1 MDMPSPAFIQRRDA
15 LLERHRR
22 IVTTPN
28 SVDTDWDNGIWTRY
42 VNPCVTAEHAPI
54 HWRYDMDEASNP
66 RLLERLGINAVMNS
80 GAIYWNDR
88 FCLMTRTEG
97 YDRKSFFA
105 LACSDNGIDNFHF
118 VGKPIYVPH
127 SSQNPA
133 DTNTYDMRLVPHEDG
148 WIYGQ
153 FCAERRP
160 DNAAPHDQSA
170 AHADAGLCRS
180 KDLVTWERLPN
191 LRTPSSQQR
200 NVVLHPEF
208 VNGKYMFYTRPMDGF
223 IDTGTGSGICYGFCD
238 SMENPVVSEERVV
251 EGRRYHT
258 INEVKNGQGPAPI
271 KTDQGWLHCAH
282 GVRNTAAGLRYVL
295 YLFVTDLAEPW
306 KLIARPGGHVLAP
319 RDGERVGDVSNVLF
333 SNGWAVRDQ
342 EVFLYYASCDTR
354 MHVATST
361 IDTLL
366 DYCFNTPEDALTSHD
381 CVLQR
386 TELIEK
392 NLKVMGDG

>member
-1 MDMPSPAFIQRRDA
+1 MPSDAFMKRLSA
-15 LLERHRR
+15 LKERHQR
-22 IVTTPN
+22 IITKPN
-28 SVDTDWDNGIWTRY
+28 SPDPDWDNGIWTRY
-42 VNPCVTAEHAPI
+42 VNPVLTDEHAPI
-54 HWRYDMDEASNP
+54 HWRYDLDENSNP

-80 GAIYWNDR
+80 GAIYKDGT
-88 FCLMTRTEG
+88 FIMMTRTEG
-97 YDRKSFFA
+97 YDRKSIFC
-105 LACSDNGIDNFHF
+105 LAESANGIDNWQF
-118 VGKPIYVPH
+118 VGKPIVIPH
-127 SSQNPA
+127 SPVDPP

-160 DNAAPHDQSA
+160 EGAPPHDQSA
-170 AHADAGLCRS
+170 AHADAGLCRTR
-180 KDLVTWERLPN
+180 DLVTWERLPN

-200 NVVLHPEF
+200 NVVLHPEL
-208 VNGKYMFYTRPMDGF
+208 VNGKYLFYTRPMDGF

-238 SMENPVVSEERVV
+238 DMSKPEISEERIV

-271 KTDQGWLHCAH
+271 KTDKGWLHCAH

-295 YLFVTDLAEPW
+295 YMLVTDLNEPW
-306 KLIARPGGHVLAP
+306 KVIARPGGHVLGP
-319 RDGERVGDVSNVLF
+319 RGIERVGDVSNVLF
-333 SNGWAVRDQ
+333 TNGWAVRNE

-381 CVLQR
+381 CAIQR
-386 TELIEK
+386 GELIDK
-392 NLKVMGDG
+392 NLTIMKDLGL